1 MREIALFLHTQQI
14 HRPSSPVLRAIRS
27 AIRSL
32 LCRPVAGVSQ
42 KSSSHTTRS
51 A

>member
-14 HRPSSPVLRAIRS
+14 HRPSLPVLQAIRT

-32 LCRPVAGVSQ
+32 LGRPTADIAQ
-42 KSSSHTTRS
+42 KSGSPTTRS